1 MKRFEDINVIPFIDI
16 MLVLLAIVLTTA
28 TFIAQGSIPVQL
40 PEAEQSESVEQ
51 LEHLEFSIDQDG
63 LIYYEEEAIH
73 LVRLETMLKDAGPQ
87 MPIWLRVDARADFQ
101 SFVRVADA
109 IKRHGMERV
118 SILTL
123 KSQ

>member
-40 PEAEQSESVEQ
+40 PEAEQSESIEQ
-51 LEHLEFSIDQDG
+51 QEHLEFSIDQDG
-63 LIYYEEEAIH
+63 LIYYQEEAIH
-73 LVRLETMLKDAGPQ
+73 LVRLENMLKDAGPQ